1 MAPMPKQKHASQSH
15 GADDDDSF
23 SGQSYSS
30 ASQSGY
36 SFNDSQAGESTMDG
50 TVSSGSCS
58 LDSFG
63 EMLLRLEDNDES
75 LSTLAIDCTLTSAAR
90 AKYVAQFLPGNTH
103 LKKLRLT
110 CGNKTSHR
118 STFRKVISGLKDKS
132 SVEYIEIQDAV
143 LNRDSSTWLIPLF
156 SRSKSLNQIS
166 MVNCIFVGS
175 GLSILLVAL
184 QHNKHLRHLNFHSC
198 DWDEHNSETIAAS
211 LPFLNLHSLS
221 LVDINIDVDAWPY
234 LFENIERLKNLI
246 VLDLSRNKVDDDFIR
261 LLAKSLTI
269 QKSVSTLALSSCG
282 LDDQCAKEL
291 AKGLRKYSPLTK
303 LDLSRNVQLSDKGV
317 VYLKDLIKF
326 NQSISELKVDGC
338 GLNNRSLNSIESGL
352 RYNNSFLK
360 SFFSESTSQ
369 AIFGVVDSIEKIDIG
384 ESTRTIVEA
393 VSFGS
398 GSSPSKEER
407 DDSTKSRIKR
417 IQRGQK
423 SLRRPGDSGGKVP
436 PTPGKGNSAK
446 EIAKFT
452 RSPETRKVL
461 L

>member
-1 MAPMPKQKHASQSH
+1 MVAMPKPKQAGASNDT
-15 GADDDDSF
+15 GDDDSF
-23 SGQSYSS
+23 SDQSYSS
-30 ASQSGY
+30 AGQSGY
-36 SFNDSQAGESTMDG
+36 SYNDSQAGESNMDG

-75 LSTLAIDCTLTSAAR
+75 LSSLAVDCKLTSANR
-90 AKYVAQFLPGNTH
+90 AKYVAQFLPENTH

-110 CGNKTSHR
+110 CGNKVSHR
-118 STFRKVISGLKDKS
+118 NTFCKIISGLKDKS
-132 SVEYIEIQDAV
+132 AVECIEIQDAV
-143 LNRDSSTWLIPLF
+143 LNRESSTWLISFF
-156 SRSKSLNQIS
+156 SRSRTLNQIS
-166 MVNCIFVGS
+166 MINCIFVGA
-175 GLSILLVAL
+175 GLPILLVAM
-184 QHNKHLRHLNFHSC
+184 QHNRHLRHLNFHGC

-221 LVDINIDVDAWPY
+221 LVDINIDLDAWPY

-246 VLDLSRNKVDDDFIR
+246 VLDLSRNKVDGEFIR

-269 QKSVSTLALSSCG
+269 QKSVSTLTLSSCG
-282 LDDQCAKEL
+282 IDDHGAKEL

-303 LDLSRNVQLSDKGV
+303 LVLSRNVELSDKGV

-369 AIFGVVDSIEKIDIG
+369 AIFGVVDSIENIDIG

-398 GSSPSKEER
+398 GSSPAKEEGE
-407 DDSTKSRIKR
+407 DSRRSRIKR
-417 IQRGQK
+417 MQRGQR
-423 SLRRPGDSGGKVP
+423 SMRRPADPGGRVSSSE
-436 PTPGKGNSAK
+436 GKKSPYELANS
-446 EIAKFT
+446 T
-452 RSPETRKVL
+452 RSRDTRKVL

>member
-1 MAPMPKQKHASQSH
+1 MQKQKQKHELQSH
-15 GADDDDSF
+15 VADEDDSC
-23 SGQSYSS
+23 SGNSYSS

-36 SFNDSQAGESTMDG
+36 SFNDSQAGESTMGG

-63 EMLLRLEDNDES
+63 EMLLRLDDNDES
-75 LSTLAIDCTLTSAAR
+75 LSALAIDCKLTSANR
-90 AKYVAQFLPGNTH
+90 AKYVAQFLPANTH

-110 CGNKTSHR
+110 CGNNASHR
-118 STFRKVISGLKDKS
+118 NTFRKVISGLKDKS
-132 SVEYIEIQDAV
+132 SVEFIEIQDAV
-143 LNRDSSTWLIPLF
+143 LNRESSTWLIPLF

-166 MVNCIFVGS
+166 MINCIFVGS

-184 QHNKHLRHLNFHSC
+184 QHNKHLRHLNFHAC
-198 DWDEHNSETIAAS
+198 DWDEHNSETLAAS
-211 LPFLNLHSLS
+211 LPFCNLHSLS

-234 LFENIERLKNLI
+234 LFENIERMKNLI
-246 VLDLSRNKVDDDFIR
+246 VLDLSRNKVDEDFIR
-261 LLAKSLTI
+261 LLSKALTT
-269 QKSVSTLALSSCG
+269 QKSVSSLTLSSCG

-291 AKGLRKYSPLTK
+291 AKGLRKYTPLTK

-326 NQSISELKVDGC
+326 NQSISEVKVDGC
-338 GLNNRSLNSIESGL
+338 GLNNRSLNAIESGL

-398 GSSPSKEER
+398 GSSPSKEDR
-407 DDSTKSRIKR
+407 DDGKRSRIK
-417 IQRGQK
+417 QMQLGQK
-423 SLRRPGDSGGKVP
+423 SGRRPIDSSGRVP
-436 PTPGKGNSAK
+436 PAKGNRKSPNETAK
-446 EIAKFT
+446 ST